1 MIRNLLYAFLI
12 FFAVY
17 FLLGGL
23 IFNYLFPPK
32 HPTYVDYFQQKP
44 TLESKVEGVRMR
56 VKKIANDQAFL
67 KVEIMPGAEGPPEHV
82 HKTFDEYFVVEK
94 GSLSILIDGQ
104 KKILSEGESIIIK
117 AGTPHKPFNESDEV
131 VILNDIYSTKA
142 TMTAEFAY
150 GLAQL
155 YPQMDNLGEANS
167 PKMLLHLAA
176 KGNRFDTWV
185 SDVPIPA
192 QQSIRWLL
200 GPTARLLGF

>member
-12 FFAVY
+12 LFAVY

-23 IFNYLFPPK
+23 IFNHLFPPK
-32 HPTYVDYFQQKP
+32 HPNYVDYFQQKP

-67 KVEIMPGAEGPPEHV
+67 RVEIMPGAAGPPEHV

-104 KKILSEGESIIIK
+104 KKILREGESITIK

-131 VILNDIYSTKA
+131 VILNDISSTKA

-176 KGNRFDTWV
+176 MGNRFDTWV
-185 SDVPIPA
+185 SDVPIA
-192 QQSIRWLL
+192 VQQSIRWLL